1 MNNNHQDG
9 GGPSN
14 DGSYIKRLIYLF
26 GIVYFAQGLAQASG
40 LISQPLSFYLKEV
53 MHFDEAQSTAY
64 LAVLTIPWLIKPL
77 YGLVSDFIPLFGYR
91 RKTWLLALNAMS
103 ACAFFWLTGL
113 SDASLIVSALLLTA
127 VGTAA
132 SDVIVDAVMVEN
144 GQKYN
149 MVGKFQSVQ
158 WFWFYTAQI
167 ATSIA
172 GGWIAGGSDPASALH
187 TAALITMCAPA
198 TVALLS
204 WFGLKEDK
212 SRINTVEMKKTAL
225 SLGEAFKS
233 PTLWGVVTFL
243 AFYNFSPSFGTP
255 MYYHMVDKLKFS
267 QEFIGTLGAIGSA
280 GAVIGTF
287 LYGWYFTKKTLHFQL
302 TFAILAGAIG
312 TFSYLSV
319 VQNSPMAGAIMVGLS
334 LVFGAA
340 GAIATLTVLSLA
352 GRACPKKAEGFTFAA
367 LMSVYNG
374 FAQLSA
380 IVGSWMFV
388 HWFDRSLSPLI
399 IVSGVFTLACFL
411 LVPLLKGVNDDAE
424 SGNGK

>member
-1 MNNNHQDG
+1 
-9 GGPSN
+9 
-14 DGSYIKRLIYLF
+14 
-26 GIVYFAQGLAQASG
+26 
-40 LISQPLSFYLKEV
+40 
-53 MHFDEAQSTAY
+53 
-64 LAVLTIPWLIKPL
+64 
-77 YGLVSDFIPLFGYR
+77 
-91 RKTWLLALNAMS
+91 
-103 ACAFFWLTGL
+103 
-113 SDASLIVSALLLTA
+113 TA

-198 TVALLS
+198 TVALLA

-233 PTLWGVVTFL
+233 PTLWGVITFL

-411 LVPLLKGVNDDAE
+411 LVPLLKGVSDDAE

>member
-1 MNNNHQDG
+1 
-9 GGPSN
+9 
-14 DGSYIKRLIYLF
+14 
-26 GIVYFAQGLAQASG
+26 
-40 LISQPLSFYLKEV
+40 
-53 MHFDEAQSTAY
+53 
-64 LAVLTIPWLIKPL
+64 
-77 YGLVSDFIPLFGYR
+77 
-91 RKTWLLALNAMS
+91 
-103 ACAFFWLTGL
+103 
-113 SDASLIVSALLLTA
+113 
-127 VGTAA
+127 
-132 SDVIVDAVMVEN
+132 
-144 GQKYN
+144 
-149 MVGKFQSVQ
+149 
-158 WFWFYTAQI
+158 
-167 ATSIA
+167 
-172 GGWIAGGSDPASALH
+172 
-187 TAALITMCAPA
+187 
-198 TVALLS
+198 
-204 WFGLKEDK
+204 
-212 SRINTVEMKKTAL
+212 
-225 SLGEAFKS
+225 
-233 PTLWGVVTFL
+233 
-243 AFYNFSPSFGTP
+243 
-255 MYYHMVDKLKFS
+255 
-267 QEFIGTLGAIGSA
+267 
-280 GAVIGTF
+280 F